1 MVAVCAG
8 AGGGGRGEKGEA
20 TGAPSAKAGGTGGPV
35 GAAGTTVG
43 GIWESIRGV
52 VAGITLRLMQRFI
65 HRFYTIELHS
75 N

>member
-1 MVAVCAG
+1 MAVCTG
-8 AGGGGRGEKGEA
+8 AGGGGGRGGEEGEA
-20 TGAPSAKAGGTGGPV
+20 TGGTGGPV
-35 GAAGTTVG
+35 GATGTTVG

-52 VAGITLRLMQRFI
+52 VAGITLRLMPRFI